1 MKITQSQVQL
11 SGRQQDTLLSA
22 FFTGQSVRVTSGQSG
37 GNGAS
42 SAEAGIQLSLSRRIH
57 EQQQISHS
65 SQVTDNNGTVQ
76 NYASQLISER
86 LLELTDQTRLS
97 VFAVNPRGS
106 SMGLGIE
113 VEVQSIFKLE
123 ESSALNFEALG
134 QVTTEDGRQIDFM
147 MALEFSRNTQV
158 EQTNSFRGQLNL
170 IDPLMI
176 NLNGGAV
183 ELTNQYFSFDL
194 DADGHNDQ
202 VAQTAAGSGYL
213 VFDRNGNGEID
224 DGSEMFGPQSGYGFD
239 ELAQYDDDGN
249 GWIDENDAIFS
260 QLGVMQFNEDG
271 SYVQSATEAGL
282 GALYLGSV
290 GSEYEILNDDGDVQG
305 VIKGSGV
312 ALSESGNTLLLQEVH
327 LQKFPQL
334 SDPFYDSARDFTG
347 TDFSAVIPTENND
360 GAEGIRIESA
370 LSFFQFDNTLLN
382 SRNAETHASLKRE
395 DDPTSDAAIMR
406 ATEEET
412 AEVLARLR
420 AQQQLPTASADQ
432 TLWNQVT
439 HNQEGRQQNLQS
451 QSPSTNSQPDNSQR
465 TKLRD
470 WVINVMQNTALL
482 QQRDN
487 KPEFVMRQMPEEVKP
502 RSFNLSDEI
511 GAQNKTEKNKLSDL
525 RAAIEELKQM
535 RLQQQQGEKHLGVY
549 RAIGRMNWQG

>member
-1 MKITQSQVQL
+1 MKIAQSQVQL

-22 FFTGQSVRVTSGQSG
+22 FITGQSARVTAGQSG
-37 GNGAS
+37 GDGSGAS

-65 SQVTDNNGTVQ
+65 SQVTDSDGTVQ
-76 NYASQLISER
+76 NYASQFISER

-97 VFAVNPRGS
+97 VFAVNPGGN
-106 SMGLGIE
+106 SMGLGVE

-134 QVTTEDGRQIDFM
+134 QVTTEDGRRIDFM

-158 EQTNSFRGQLNL
+158 EQTNSFRGELNL

-183 ELTNQYFSFDL
+183 ELTDQYFSFDL
-194 DADGHNDQ
+194 DADGQNDRI
-202 VAQTAAGSGYL
+202 AQTAAGSGYL
-213 VFDRNGNGEID
+213 VFDKNGNGEID

-260 QLGVMQFNEDG
+260 QLGLMQFNEDG

-290 GSEYEILNDDGDVQG
+290 ASDYEVLNDDGDVQG

-327 LQKFPQL
+327 LRKAPQL
-334 SDPFYDSARDFTG
+334 SDPFYDNGRDFPA
-347 TDFSAVIPTENND
+347 TDFTAGIPSENND

-382 SRNAETHASLKRE
+382 SRNAETHVSMRRE
-395 DDPTSDAAIMR
+395 DDPTSGAAIMR

-412 AEVLARLR
+412 TEVLARLR
-420 AQQQLPTASADQ
+420 AQQKLPADSAEQ
-432 TLWNQVT
+432 ALWNQESG
-439 HNQEGRQQNLQS
+439 HS
-451 QSPSTNSQPDNSQR
+451 QSPSTSSQPDKSQR
-465 TKLRD
+465 MNMRD
-470 WVINVMQNTALL
+470 WVSNVMQNAAPL

-487 KPEFVMRQMPEEVKP
+487 KPEFVMREMPAEVKS

-511 GAQNKTEKNKLSDL
+511 GGQNKTEENKLSDL

-535 RLQQQQGEKHLGVY
+535 RQQQQQGEKHLGLY
-549 RAIGRMNWQG
+549 RAIGRMNW